1 MDDKEQL
8 QNNLISID
16 INVFDSNIVND
27 FLLNDTGEFFTANK
41 LDCEREKKK
50 NNERERYLSTDEL

>member
-16 INVFDSNIVND
+16 INVFDSNIVNY
-27 FLLNDTGEFFTANK
+27 FLLNDTGDFLLEANLIMNVRIRK
-41 LDCEREKKK
+41 IMKEK
-50 NNERERYLSTDEL
+50 DI